1 MQVRGIAAI
10 LTLLVLSQ
18 IGGAWMVYTTALLVH
33 KQNKE
38 SRLLDISKRVQIAL
52 SLSEYQSSLVEE
64 GEIFF
69 ENRLYDV
76 VSVLKNGENVLVI
89 AVPDHAEN
97 KLKRT
102 LNGLQNETTGWSE
115 FANLATAFSITTFI
129 QEPTLT
135 FNRMLVERIV
145 NHSSYYLSAKSHQHT
160 DALERPP
167 AV

>member
-1 MQVRGIAAI
+1 MHVRSIAAI

-38 SRLLDISKRVQIAL
+38 SRLSDESKRVQIAL
-52 SLSEYQSSLVEE
+52 PLSEYQSALVEE
-64 GEIFF
+64 GEILF

-76 VSVLKNGENVLVI
+76 VSVLEIGEHVLI
-89 AVPDHAEN
+89 TAVPDHAEN

-102 LNGLQNETTGWSE
+102 LSGLQNETTGWSE
-115 FANLATAFSITTFI
+115 FANLASAFSITTFI

-135 FNRMLVERIV
+135 FNSISIEHIQ
-145 NHSSYYLSAKSHQHT
+145 NHSYCYLTAKSQQHPA
-160 DALERPP
+160 ALERPP

>member
-1 MQVRGIAAI
+1 MQVKRIAAI

-38 SRLLDISKRVQIAL
+38 CRLLDVAKRVQIAL
-52 SLSEYQSSLVEE
+52 SVSEYQSALVEE
-64 GEIFF
+64 GEILF
-69 ENRLYDV
+69 ENKLYDV
-76 VSVLKNGENVLVI
+76 VSVLENGEKVLVT

-102 LNGLQNETTGWSE
+102 LNGLQNETSGWSE
-115 FANLATAFSITTFI
+115 FANLASIFSITTFI

-135 FNRMLVERIV
+135 FNRMSIEHIL
-145 NHSSYYLSAKSHQHT
+145 NHSCYSLTAKSQQHT